1 MKVVLLNG
9 SPHEAGCTFTA
20 LSEVAKEL
28 NKNGV
33 ETEIL
38 QLGKNP
44 VRGCIACGSCA
55 KTGKCAFDDDVA
67 NLWRE
72 KIGEADGV
80 VVGSPV
86 YYGSANGALC
96 AVLDRVFFS
105 ATPKFRYK
113 AAAAVVSARRGG
125 ASAAFDR
132 LNKYFALAEMP
143 IVTSQYW
150 NSVHGM
156 QPEQVCQDIE
166 GLQTM
171 RTLGLD
177 MAWMLKAIA
186 QKKEAEGMP
195 EKETMI
201 QTNFIR

>member
-1 MKVVLLNG
+1 MGGLLLIYRNIILELLVEPYVFYVLTTWKLNRP
-9 SPHEAGCTFTA
+9 PHFRLKA
-20 LSEVAKEL
+20 L
-28 NKNGV
+28 
-33 ETEIL
+33 
-38 QLGKNP
+38 
-44 VRGCIACGSCA
+44 
-55 KTGKCAFDDDVA
+55 
-67 NLWRE
+67 
-72 KIGEADGV
+72 
-80 VVGSPV
+80 
-86 YYGSANGALC
+86 GALC

>member
-1 MKVVLLNG
+1 M
-9 SPHEAGCTFTA
+9 
-20 LSEVAKEL
+20 
-28 NKNGV
+28 
-33 ETEIL
+33 
-38 QLGKNP
+38 
-44 VRGCIACGSCA
+44 
-55 KTGKCAFDDDVA
+55 
-67 NLWRE
+67 
-72 KIGEADGV
+72 
-80 VVGSPV
+80 
-86 YYGSANGALC
+86 
-96 AVLDRVFFS
+96 
-105 ATPKFRYK
+105 
-113 AAAAVVSARRGG
+113 VSARRGG

-195 EKETMI
+195 EERNHDSDQFYPLKQSAAFQQSGDRGKLIAVFPQRGNHGSKGVAE
-201 QTNFIR
+201 